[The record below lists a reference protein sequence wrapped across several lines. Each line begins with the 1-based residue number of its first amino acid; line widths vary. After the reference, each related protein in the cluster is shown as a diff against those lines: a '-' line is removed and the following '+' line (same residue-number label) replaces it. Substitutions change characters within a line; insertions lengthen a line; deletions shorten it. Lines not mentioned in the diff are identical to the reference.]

1 MKINC
6 IFYTLLIYYRNKPV
20 CIARFSASDVKH
32 RITVLHNYI
41 PAGAVGCFAWSASAE
56 NHQKIKIIPAVSFC
70 DRYKG
75 LPSSSSS
82 STQPHAASVAIRIAS
97 ASESPSLTQPGRSGT
112 STVEPPFFSSH
123 SDLTGLCRMYIR
135 EVRTSHA
142 FLNRLSDQRQGG
154 LFIF

>member
-20 CIARFSASDVKH
+20 CIARFSASDVKY

-112 STVEPPFFSSH
+112 STVEPPFFFF
-123 SDLTGLCRMYIR
+123 
-135 EVRTSHA
+135 A
-142 FLNRLSDQRQGG
+142 
-154 LFIF
+154 

>member
-6 IFYTLLIYYRNKPV
+6 IFYTLLIYYRDKSV

-41 PAGAVGCFAWSASAE
+41 PAGTVGCFAWSVSAE